1 MCILVRIEGK
11 GSTMFVHVSCFSSD
25 SSAKVQW
32 FSTDIT
38 EDTPPVPVVSTPD
51 NDVLVVDLFNLSAT
65 NLIDYHCIANNSFG
79 AARTVPFRAYRPP
92 RMYLYGSYSVEM
104 GFIALFWCADAGAP
118 QNVFQFTISIIL

>member
-1 MCILVRIEGK
+1 MQLQCSVLLSFVCCIIYNSICYCTVTIPDVHIGRIEGK
-11 GSTMFVHVSCFSSD
+11 GMFVHVSCVSSD

-51 NDVLVVDLFNLSAT
+51 NVLVVDLFNLSAT

-92 RMYLYGSYSVEM
+92 RMY
-104 GFIALFWCADAGAP
+104 
-118 QNVFQFTISIIL
+118 